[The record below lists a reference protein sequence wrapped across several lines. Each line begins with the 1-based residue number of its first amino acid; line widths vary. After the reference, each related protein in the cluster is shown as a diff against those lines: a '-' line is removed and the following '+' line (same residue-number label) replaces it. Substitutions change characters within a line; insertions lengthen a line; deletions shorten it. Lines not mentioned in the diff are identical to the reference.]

1 MGGGDLA
8 NEQEE
13 SGIDGEGEFRHL
25 TQNPD
30 PANLSPPAELTNMV
44 AVVDTVA
51 KDVELQQRLTSSV
64 NQLVTNIF
72 QTKTMPSQTLF
83 YHL

>member
-1 MGGGDLA
+1 
-8 NEQEE
+8 
-13 SGIDGEGEFRHL
+13 
-25 TQNPD
+25 
-30 PANLSPPAELTNMV
+30 MV

-51 KDVELQQRLTSSV
+51 KDVELQQILTSSV

-72 QTKTMPSQTLF
+72 QTKTMQSQTLF

>member
-1 MGGGDLA
+1 
-8 NEQEE
+8 
-13 SGIDGEGEFRHL
+13 
-25 TQNPD
+25 
-30 PANLSPPAELTNMV
+30 MV

-72 QTKTMPSQTLF
+72 QTQTMQSQTF
-83 YHL
+83 IIFKRHRATKED